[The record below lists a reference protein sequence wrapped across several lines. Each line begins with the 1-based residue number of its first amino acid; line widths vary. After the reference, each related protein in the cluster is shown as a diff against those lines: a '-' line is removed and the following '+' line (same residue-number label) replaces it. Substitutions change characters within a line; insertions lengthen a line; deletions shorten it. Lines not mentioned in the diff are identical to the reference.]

1 MRTHDS
7 SSRLQ
12 SLAHA
17 AVLACVAWLAGC
29 APDPESPLR
38 TLALS
43 DCRLPRLATAA
54 RCGTLPVPENRAAPE
69 GRKVELFVA
78 VLPANTT
85 NPKPDPLLIL
95 AGGPGQ
101 AASRLAPF
109 ASRLTEVRRTRDIVL
124 IDQRGTG
131 RSSPLACDA
140 FSRRDEPLVV
150 LETDPIPKARA
161 CAAELAS
168 RNIDLAQYTTAAW
181 IADLESIREA
191 LGYRTFNLWGG
202 SYGTRVALEYLR
214 LHPDRVRSATLDGV
228 APPDFRIPLDVWPSR
243 ERALDAVFA
252 ACETQPECRKR
263 YPELQGVLARIV
275 AELAPDGR
283 EIRVADP
290 RTGAATAHTLTGD
303 ALLAGLLPLTYAPE
317 LASLLPEVIGRASA
331 GDYGPLFA
339 AAGLVSEDFGQEFNA
354 ALHYAITCNEDAP
367 RITADDR
374 RLFSGLRTR
383 ALAERVLAVCDVW
396 PHGRADAISSQPI
409 ASAIPVLILSGG
421 LDPVTPP
428 ENGERVSRTLPNSR
442 HVVARGYGHI
452 VSPHACGPRL
462 IAAFV
467 DDAGFDRLPAD
478 CVRDLERSVRPPL
491 WSDRFE
497 ARP

>member
-1 MRTHDS
+1 M
-7 SSRLQ
+7 L
-12 SLAHA
+12 
-17 AVLACVAWLAGC
+17 
-29 APDPESPLR
+29 
-38 TLALS
+38 
-43 DCRLPRLATAA
+43 
-54 RCGTLPVPENRAAPE
+54 E

-78 VLPANTT
+78 VLPANTA

-101 AASRLAPF
+101 AASQLAPF
-109 ASRLTEVRRTRDIVL
+109 ASRLTEVRRTRDVLL

-131 RSSPLACDA
+131 RSSPLTCDA
-140 FSRRDEPLVV
+140 FSRRDEPLAV
-150 LETDPIPKARA
+150 LETDPVPKARA

-168 RNIDLAQYTTAAW
+168 RNIDLTQYTTAAW

-191 LGYRTFNLWGG
+191 LGYRAFNLWGG

-214 LHPDRVRSATLDGV
+214 LYPERVRSAILDGV

-243 ERALDAVFA
+243 ERALDAVLA
-252 ACETQPECRKR
+252 ACETQPQCRKR
-263 YPELQGVLARIV
+263 YPDLQGVLARMV
-275 AELAPDGR
+275 GELAPDGR
-283 EIRVADP
+283 EIHIVDS
-290 RTGAATAHTLTGD
+290 RTGAATAHTITGE
-303 ALLAGLLPLTYAPE
+303 ALLASLLPLTYSPE
-317 LASLLPEVIGRASA
+317 LASLLPEVIGRASD

-339 AAGLVSEDFGQEFNA
+339 AAGMVSADFAQDFSA
-354 ALHYAITCNEDAP
+354 ALHYAVTCNEDAP
-367 RITADDR
+367 RIAVDDR
-374 RLFSGLRTR
+374 RRLSGLRTR
-383 ALAERVLAVCDVW
+383 ALAEKVLAVCDVW
-396 PHGRADAISSQPI
+396 PRGKPDAISSQPVT
-409 ASAIPVLILSGG
+409 SAIPVLILSGG

-428 ENGERVSRTLPNSR
+428 ENGERVAKTLPNSR

-467 DDAGFDRLPAD
+467 NDAGFDRLPAD
-478 CVRDLERSVRPPL
+478 CMRDLERSERPPL